1 MKHLSFLIKP
11 SSSKCNLN
19 CKYCFYHDVSDNRM
33 VQDYG
38 FMTEKTTLNI
48 IQKSLIDADGGQI
61 TFAFQGGEPTL
72 MGLDYYESFIDSVNQ
87 YNLKN
92 SKINYA
98 IQTNGIVIDENW
110 ASFFKKNNV
119 LVGLSLDGPK
129 DIHDLNRL
137 DKKGDGTYKSA
148 IAASKVLDEYDV
160 DYNLLIVVTSLVA
173 RKIDKVYNF
182 FKSKGYKYLQFIPC
196 IDPIEN
202 EKTKYSLSTEQYKE
216 FLCKLFDKWY
226 NDIVNGNIISIRYFD
241 NIMAMFLGMP
251 PESCDM
257 VGKCSIQNVI
267 EADGSLYP
275 CDFYV
280 LDEVKLGNLNT
291 DTLTSVQESSI
302 AKSFV
307 MESIKLNEKCT
318 SCDWLK
324 LCRGGCKRQRILE
337 DDGSYGVNR
346 FCDAYKSFFEYTH
359 IRFESLAR
367 TISKRNIK

>member
-1 MKHLSFLIKP
+1 M
-11 SSSKCNLN
+11 
-19 CKYCFYHDVSDNRM
+19 
-33 VQDYG
+33 
-38 FMTEKTTLNI
+38 
-48 IQKSLIDADGGQI
+48 
-61 TFAFQGGEPTL
+61 
-72 MGLDYYESFIDSVNQ
+72 
-87 YNLKN
+87 
-92 SKINYA
+92 
-98 IQTNGIVIDENW
+98 VIDEKW

-129 DIHDLNRL
+129 DIHNLNRL
-137 DKKGDGTYKSA
+137 DKKGDGTYKSV
-148 IAASKVLDEYDV
+148 IAAAKLLDNYEV
-160 DYNLLIVVTSLVA
+160 DYNLLVVVTSLIA

-182 FKSKGYKYLQFIPC
+182 FKSKGFKYLQFIPC
-196 IDPIEN
+196 IDPFEDEN
-202 EKTKYSLSTEQYKE
+202 AKFSLSPEQYKV

-226 NDIVNGNIISIRYFD
+226 HDITNGNIISIRYFD

-257 VGKCSIQNVI
+257 VGRCSIQNVI

-280 LDEVKLGNLNT
+280 LDEVKLGNINS
-291 DTLTSVQESSI
+291 DTLTSVHENNI

-307 MESIKLNEKCT
+307 TESTRLSHKCT
-318 SCDWLK
+318 SCEWIK